1 MCIIKMKKLS
11 RTPRFVFLV
20 LFVLVNDL
28 GSSFLIVERVENLV
42 ESRIAL
48 LVVEEIDK
56 RSATNRV
63 RLAFG
68 AMVQQRRRQANKIQL
83 HTNNNNNLLPLS
95 CF

>member
-68 AMVQQRRRQANKIQL
+68 AMVQQQ
-83 HTNNNNNLLPLS
+83 
-95 CF
+95 

>member
-11 RTPRFVFLV
+11 CTPRFVFLV

-68 AMVQQRRRQANKIQL
+68 AMVQQQRRQANKIQL
-83 HTNNNNNLLPLS
+83 HTNNNNLLPLS